1 MKRFSLTQPGLA
13 AGLLALGLTTTA
25 LAETPA
31 DETARAITYAAE
43 ACRCLFE
50 NYDAVNEQ
58 STGMK
63 ICLDQ
68 ANTSHGIPADP
79 TETVSY
85 ELEGTTMTV
94 PKLFTTD
101 EANLA
106 YATNQNAC
114 TLRFSTALLAFQGRT
129 WSQDSIC
136 MTQCA
141 EEGALKSLCT
151 SVCMA
156 ASLPAAP
163 DESDA
168 AAPAAPASCEDQCSH
183 LSGRSQYAC
192 QRNCEKEK

>member
-1 MKRFSLTQPGLA
+1 MNLGSIARTSVHAGLFSLCLA
-13 AGLLALGLTTTA
+13 TPSA
-25 LAETPA
+25 AETPA

-50 NYDAVNEQ
+50 NYDPVNAQ
-58 STGMK
+58 ATGLQ

-68 ANTSHGIPADP
+68 ANTAHGIPTDP

-85 ELEGTTMTV
+85 EMESTTMTV

-114 TLRFSTALLAFQGRT
+114 NLRFSTALLAFQGRA
-129 WSQDSIC
+129 WSEDSIC

-141 EEGALKSLCT
+141 DEGALKSLCT
-151 SVCMA
+151 SVCMN
-156 ASLPAAP
+156 ASLPTIP
-163 DESDA
+163 EDSDA
-168 AAPAAPASCEDQCSH
+168 EEEAAPASCDDQCAH

-192 QRNCEKEK
+192 KRTCEKGQ